1 MKEKQNLDI
10 IDVEYT
16 EGEAKIDRITPV
28 IESKTR
34 LVDDKKG
41 NRLLWIAIALGLF
54 AFASLVLAFFS

>member
-1 MKEKQNLDI
+1 MKENKELDI

-28 IESKTR
+28 IERKTT

-41 NRLLWIAIALGLF
+41 NKLLWIAMALGVF
-54 AFASLVLAFFS
+54 AFISLALAFFS